1 MIFCVEDD
9 SNIRELVIYTL
20 ETTGFKARGFEDG
33 KEFLEALA
41 LETPELIL
49 LDIMLPGMDGLEL
62 LSKLKASPKNRDI
75 PVIML
80 TAKGSEYDKV
90 KALDAGADDYV
101 TKPFSPREVAVR
113 VRNMLRRAEKSQEN
127 QRLVCAELCIV
138 IEAYEVFVR
147 EEMVDL
153 TPRETEVLYYLAK
166 NAGRVLTRNQI
177 MNCVWGYDYC
187 GDTRA
192 VDNQIKRIRQ
202 KLPADGVH
210 FEIKAVYGVGYK
222 FEFAL

>member
-1 MIFCVEDD
+1 MQTILICDD
-9 SNIRELVIYTL
+9 NKAVHEGLSGYLKALHYHIYSTYDGESAITVLEREKIDLVI
-20 ETTGFKARGFEDG
+20 
-33 KEFLEALA
+33 
-41 LETPELIL
+41 
-49 LDIMLPGMDGLEL
+49 LDVMLPGIFGTEVCRQIRKKCDIPVLILSAKGDEIDRIIGLEL
-62 LSKLKASPKNRDI
+62 
-75 PVIML
+75 
-80 TAKGSEYDKV
+80 
-90 KALDAGADDYV
+90 GADDYV
-101 TKPFSPREVAVR
+101 TKPFSTREVAVR

-127 QRLVCAELCIV
+127 QQLVCAELCIV
-138 IEAYEVFVR
+138 IDAYEVFVR
-147 EEMVDL
+147 EKLVDL

-202 KLPADGVH
+202 KLPDDGVH

>member
-1 MIFCVEDD
+1 MQTILICDD
-9 SNIRELVIYTL
+9 NKAVHEGLSGYLKALHYHIYSTYDGESAITVLEREKIDLVI
-20 ETTGFKARGFEDG
+20 
-33 KEFLEALA
+33 
-41 LETPELIL
+41 
-49 LDIMLPGMDGLEL
+49 LDVMLPGIFGTEVCRQIRKK
-62 LSKLKASPKNRDI
+62 SDI
-75 PVIML
+75 PVLML
-80 TAKGSEYDKV
+80 SAKGDEIDRIIG
-90 KALDAGADDYV
+90 LEIGADDYV

-202 KLPADGVH
+202 ELPADGVH

>member
-1 MIFCVEDD
+1 MQTILICDD
-9 SNIRELVIYTL
+9 NKAVHEGLSGYLKALHYHIYSTYDGESAITVLEREKIDLVI
-20 ETTGFKARGFEDG
+20 
-33 KEFLEALA
+33 
-41 LETPELIL
+41 
-49 LDIMLPGMDGLEL
+49 LDVMLPGIFGTEVCRQIRKK
-62 LSKLKASPKNRDI
+62 SDI
-75 PVIML
+75 PVLML
-80 TAKGSEYDKV
+80 SAKGDEIDRIIG
-90 KALDAGADDYV
+90 LEIGADDYV

-222 FEFAL
+222 F

>member
-1 MIFCVEDD
+1 MQTILICDD
-9 SNIRELVIYTL
+9 NKAVHEGLSGYLKALHYHIYSTYDGESAITVLEREKIDLVI
-20 ETTGFKARGFEDG
+20 
-33 KEFLEALA
+33 
-41 LETPELIL
+41 
-49 LDIMLPGMDGLEL
+49 LDVMLPGIFGTEVCRQIRKK
-62 LSKLKASPKNRDI
+62 SDI
-75 PVIML
+75 PVLML
-80 TAKGSEYDKV
+80 SAKGDEIDRIIG
-90 KALDAGADDYV
+90 LEIGADDYV

-202 KLPADGVH
+202 KLPADGVY

>member
-1 MIFCVEDD
+1 MQTILICDD
-9 SNIRELVIYTL
+9 NKAVHEGLSGYLKALHYHIYSTYDGESAITVLEREKIDLVI
-20 ETTGFKARGFEDG
+20 
-33 KEFLEALA
+33 
-41 LETPELIL
+41 
-49 LDIMLPGMDGLEL
+49 LDVMLPGIFGTEVCRQIRKK
-62 LSKLKASPKNRDI
+62 SDI
-75 PVIML
+75 PVLML
-80 TAKGSEYDKV
+80 SAKGDEIDRIIG
-90 KALDAGADDYV
+90 LEIGADDYV

-222 FEFAL
+222 FECAL

>member
-1 MIFCVEDD
+1 MQTILICDD
-9 SNIRELVIYTL
+9 NKAVHEGLSGYLKALHYHIYSTYDGESAITVLEREKIDLVI
-20 ETTGFKARGFEDG
+20 
-33 KEFLEALA
+33 
-41 LETPELIL
+41 
-49 LDIMLPGMDGLEL
+49 LDVMLPGIFGTEVCRQMMLSAKGDEIDRIIGLE
-62 LSKLKASPKNRDI
+62 I
-75 PVIML
+75 
-80 TAKGSEYDKV
+80 
-90 KALDAGADDYV
+90 GADDYV

>member
-1 MIFCVEDD
+1 MQTILICDD
-9 SNIRELVIYTL
+9 NKAVHEGLSGYLKALHYHIYSTYDGESAITVLEREKIDLVI
-20 ETTGFKARGFEDG
+20 
-33 KEFLEALA
+33 
-41 LETPELIL
+41 
-49 LDIMLPGMDGLEL
+49 LDVMLPGIFGTEVCRQIRKKCDIPVLILSAKGDEIDRIIGLEL
-62 LSKLKASPKNRDI
+62 
-75 PVIML
+75 
-80 TAKGSEYDKV
+80 
-90 KALDAGADDYV
+90 GADDYV

-127 QRLVCAELCIV
+127 QQLVCAELCIV
-138 IEAYEVFVR
+138 IDAYEVFVR
-147 EEMVDL
+147 EKLVDL

-202 KLPADGVH
+202 KLPDDGVH
-210 FEIKAVYGVGYK
+210 FE
-222 FEFAL
+222 

>member
-1 MIFCVEDD
+1 MTIIKRYMRGFQEYLKALHYHIYSTYDGESAITVLE
-9 SNIRELVIYTL
+9 REKIDLVI
-20 ETTGFKARGFEDG
+20 
-33 KEFLEALA
+33 
-41 LETPELIL
+41 
-49 LDIMLPGMDGLEL
+49 LDVMLPGIFGTEVCRQIRKKCDIPVLILSAKGDEIDRIIGLEL
-62 LSKLKASPKNRDI
+62 
-75 PVIML
+75 
-80 TAKGSEYDKV
+80 
-90 KALDAGADDYV
+90 GADDYV

-127 QRLVCAELCIV
+127 QQLVCAELCIV
-138 IEAYEVFVR
+138 IDAYEVFVR
-147 EEMVDL
+147 EKLVDL

-202 KLPADGVH
+202 KLPDDGVH